1 MRTAVLRRMVAI
13 LGNVTSDNAV
23 WQQRREEWRR
33 AVRYSDISTGAKV
46 VLLAL
51 QDYQNRANGWAWPSN
66 DRLAAELGV
75 SDRTIKRHTSEGEK
89 AGLLGLV
96 WAGGRRFHERL
107 NTRNNVWS
115 FLIPGDVPSWVLSG
129 EGDNPFSK
137 GDNSCISGA
146 EQHEQSNSD
155 SSNDGEPLGTDKGDN
170 LCISGAEQ
178 HERELKTVESGADSA
193 RVTIRV
199 CKGDNPC
206 KEGCQNCHPK
216 PLSKPL
222 YKNTLSK
229 PNGSERMS
237 DEKKIIDEEIT
248 PMAIPT
254 DWVPNEQHAARMDE
268 LNFSDELM
276 AGTVTAFYQRFDQPE
291 ILSTD
296 WDKKFGWWINEV
308 HRNPEIVA
316 WTESMVA

>member
-1 MRTAVLRRMVAI
+1 MAEVR
-13 LGNVTSDNAV
+13 SDSGAV

-66 DRLAAELGV
+66 DRLAAELSV
-75 SDRTIKRHTSEGEK
+75 SERTIQRHTSEGKE
-89 AGLLGLV
+89 AGLLGLI
-96 WAGGRRFHERL
+96 WAGGHRFHERL

-115 FLIPGDVPSWVLSG
+115 FLIPDDVPSWVLSG
-129 EGDNPFSK
+129 EGDNPCSKGDNSCVVDADQHERPNSDSFNDGELLGIGK
-137 GDNSCISGA
+137 GDNSCISGD
-146 EQHEQSNSD
+146 EQHR
-155 SSNDGEPLGTDKGDN
+155 
-170 LCISGAEQ
+170 
-178 HERELKTVESGADSA
+178 HELKTGESGADSA

-206 KEGCQNCHPK
+206 TEGCQGCHPK

-237 DEKKIIDEEIT
+237 DEKKSSDEEMT

-254 DWVPNEQHAARMDE
+254 DWVPNDLHREKFRNLETLPHM
-268 LNFSDELM
+268 
-276 AGTVTAFYQRFDQPE
+276 TTFDGVQE
-291 ILSTD
+291 MFDAWVKANDSRRSD
-296 WDKKFGWWINEV
+296 WDRTFSWFLAHVDDEDQFWREF
-308 HRNPEIVA
+308 ELL
-316 WTESMVA
+316 ES

>member
-1 MRTAVLRRMVAI
+1 M
-13 LGNVTSDNAV
+13 
-23 WQQRREEWRR
+23 
-33 AVRYSDISTGAKV
+33 
-46 VLLAL
+46 
-51 QDYQNRANGWAWPSN
+51 
-66 DRLAAELGV
+66 
-75 SDRTIKRHTSEGEK
+75 
-89 AGLLGLV
+89 
-96 WAGGRRFHERL
+96 
-107 NTRNNVWS
+107 
-115 FLIPGDVPSWVLSG
+115 LSG
-129 EGDNPFSK
+129 EGDNPCSKGDNSCVIDADQHEGPNSDSFNDGELLGIGK

-146 EQHEQSNSD
+146 EQH
-155 SSNDGEPLGTDKGDN
+155 G
-170 LCISGAEQ
+170 
-178 HERELKTVESGADSA
+178 HELKTGESGVDSA

-206 KEGCQNCHPK
+206 TEGCQNCLPK

-237 DEKKIIDEEIT
+237 DEKKIDEEMT

-254 DWVPNEQHAARMDE
+254 DWVPSEQHAARMDE

-276 AGTVTAFYQRFDQPE
+276 AGAVTAFYQRFDDPE

-296 WDKKFGWWINEV
+296 WDRKFGWWINEV

-316 WTESMVA
+316 WTENMVA